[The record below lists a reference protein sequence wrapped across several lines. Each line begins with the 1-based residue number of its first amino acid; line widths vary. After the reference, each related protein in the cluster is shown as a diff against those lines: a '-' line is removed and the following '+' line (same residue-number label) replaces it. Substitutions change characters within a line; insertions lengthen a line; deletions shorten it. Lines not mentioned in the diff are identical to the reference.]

1 MSQDTENLLLERL
14 KNSKSDD
21 DYFRW
26 LLFVVGFY
34 RGINKIEPASSL
46 LNGFL
51 QSSHDVEKK
60 AHCHLALG
68 QIATDEQRFDSA
80 LGHFTAAL
88 NLHPAKTKVLYV
100 LQNNAA
106 YCLNRLGRFKEG
118 EQYCRRAIE
127 VNWQRASAY
136 RNLGVS
142 LEGQS
147 NFVAAAWAY
156 VEAIRA
162 ESADGRAKALLEKLL
177 AEHSDEISNCIWIA
191 DALDGEAATPN
202 DARLM

>member
-1 MSQDTENLLLERL
+1 MSQDTESLLLERL

-51 QSSHDVEKK
+51 QSSQDVEKK

-80 LGHFTAAL
+80 LGHFKAAL
-88 NLHPAKTKVLYV
+88 NLKPAKTKVLYV
-100 LQNNAA
+100 LHNNTA
-106 YCLNRLGRFKEG
+106 YCLNRLGRFQEG
-118 EQYCRRAIE
+118 EVHCRQAIE

-142 LEGQS
+142 LEGQD
-147 NFVAAAWAY
+147 NIVAAAWAY
-156 VEAIRA
+156 VEAVRA

-177 AEHSDEISNCIWIA
+177 AEHSEEISNCAWIA
-191 DALDGEAATPN
+191 EALDGDAAHSPESQI
-202 DARLM
+202 M